1 MRYLGVTLITSKL
14 KYQDVI
20 PLIEKITARI
30 SSWASKT
37 LSFAGSLQL
46 IQSVL
51 FSIQAF
57 WCNVFILLKKAIKA
71 IEQKLASF
79 LWNGSV
85 GQ

>member
-14 KYQDVI
+14 KYQDGI

-37 LSFAGSLQL
+37 LSFAGKLQL
-46 IQSVL
+46 IQSAP

-57 WCNVFILLKKAIKA
+57 WCNVFILLKRLLKQLTEACLLSL
-71 IEQKLASF
+71 E
-79 LWNGSV
+79 
-85 GQ
+85 